1 VPRGKALGAAWYLPE
16 ERSITTKEQLL
27 DEMCSALGGRAA
39 EELVFSQVSSGAQN
53 DLEKV
58 TKQAYAM
65 VSYFGMSEKVGHV
78 SFYDSTGQTD
88 YSFTKPYSEKTSE
101 LIDAEVK
108 AVVEEQYQRAIDILK
123 ENMEG
128 LTELAE
134 TLLEKEV
141 IFSDDLERIF
151 GKRKGDKES
160 PESVKIEQKQDE
172 DTIAELKEET
182 IPEAKDDKLAE
193 TNEDTVIETQEDI
206 KTETQEN

>member
-1 VPRGKALGAAWYLPE
+1 LPE
-16 ERSITTKEQLL
+16 ERQLTTKEQLL
-27 DEMCSALGGRAA
+27 DEMASTLGGRAA
-39 EELVFSQVSSGAQN
+39 EELVFGEVSTGALN
-53 DLEKV
+53 DLERV
-58 TKQAYAM
+58 TKQAIAM
-65 VSYFGMSEKVGHV
+65 VSFFGMSDKIGNL
-78 SFYDSTGQTD
+78 SYYDSSGQSD
-88 YSFTKPYSEKTSE
+88 FGFTKPYSEKTSE

>member
-1 VPRGKALGAAWYLPE
+1 
-16 ERSITTKEQLL
+16 
-27 DEMCSALGGRAA
+27 
-39 EELVFSQVSSGAQN
+39 
-53 DLEKV
+53 
-58 TKQAYAM
+58 
-65 VSYFGMSEKVGHV
+65 
-78 SFYDSTGQTD
+78 
-88 YSFTKPYSEKTSE
+88 
-101 LIDAEVK
+101 
-108 AVVEEQYQRAIDILK
+108 
-123 ENMEG
+123 MEG